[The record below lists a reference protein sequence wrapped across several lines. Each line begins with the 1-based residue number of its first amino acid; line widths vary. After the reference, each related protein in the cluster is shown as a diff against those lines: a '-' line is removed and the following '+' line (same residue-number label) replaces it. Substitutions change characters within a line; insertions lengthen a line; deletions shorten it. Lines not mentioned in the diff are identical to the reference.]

1 MLRLLAALSVL
12 LGALAQNPACAP
24 TCAGGDCFPS
34 KLQFNATASA
44 TVAQYFSVAYRGSYK
59 YVRDLRGPT
68 YKVYVLYQ
76 ARPPVSARAGTWG

>member
-1 MLRLLAALSVL
+1 MLRALAVLGLLAS
-12 LGALAQNPACAP
+12 ALAVNP
-24 TCAGGDCFPS
+24 TCTPTCTGGDCFPS

-44 TVAQYFSVAYRGSYK
+44 TVAQYFSVSYRGSYK

-76 ARPPVSARAGTWG
+76 ARAGPALG